1 MSVKFIIGRAGSG
14 KTRYCL
20 DEIRELLRE
29 EPDGSPLVLLVPQ
42 QATHQMEQEI
52 VSTPELGGMIRA
64 QALSFHRLALR
75 VMQEE
80 GGTARVPIDEI
91 GKQLLLHRVLHE
103 RQHDLGFFKGTYH
116 QPGIR
121 ERMGKLFT
129 EWKRYAMLPEVLQ
142 ERVENSQEAK
152 TFSPVLDQKIN
163 DLTLVYG
170 DFEKRLAEQYLDG
183 EDILTLMTEQIGS
196 SEWLKSARIWI
207 DGFHGFTPQ
216 EMAVVERLMIR
227 CEHVTIT
234 FTLDRSYDAKDTL
247 DELELFHP
255 PARTMQELRRRLA
268 EIGLPEGTVVQL
280 SDKEQHRFTSSPILG
295 ALEKHY
301 GQAGSGKRY
310 VYRTDKQTRIS
321 GDGDLPSDERHQ
333 LILAAAANR
342 RAEVD
347 GVCREMLRLAREE
360 GIRWRD
366 IAVMVRNMED
376 YGDLLSTALTD
387 YGIPF
392 FLDHK
397 RSVLHHPLIE
407 FIRSAV
413 EVILHNW
420 HYDAVFRC
428 AKTDFLLPWGTDQE
442 ERVLRRE
449 IDLLENY
456 VLAFGIKGSKW
467 TSDKVWTY
475 RERMSLDGD
484 EAVNSAEEAHQQR
497 ILKARSWIA
506 GPLGKF
512 ANEIKQAQNV
522 QAQVQ
527 ALYEFL
533 VLVHAPE
540 RLEYWSVLCAEE
552 GKPEKSKEHMQM
564 WNRVMDV
571 LDQLVEM
578 LGDETLSTDLFAS
591 LLDTGFESIS
601 MGLVPPSLDEVL
613 IGTPD
618 RTRSGAVTHAF
629 ILGVNEGVIPQ
640 RLTEDGLLSE
650 REREM
655 LVLSGVNMAE
665 SARRKLLD
673 EPFIIYNALATPSSC
688 LWLSYPLADEEG
700 KGLLPSEIIRR
711 IRRMF
716 PDVPM
721 RQIAAEPASTMSED
735 EQLSYIVHPKQA
747 YAYLNVQLKRAVSN
761 EPIYEMWW
769 HVYNWLHSQEGW
781 QTQLSSLV
789 KALQFDN
796 HESDMNF
803 EISRG
808 LYGDHLLASVSRMER
823 FASCPFSHFVS
834 HGLRLKERRIFA
846 LEAPDIGQ
854 LFHAALSEFAQGL
867 MRDGMDWGQLSTD
880 DCRLRSDQVV
890 EALIP
895 KLPGEIL
902 LSTQR
907 YRHVAHKLRDVIGRA
922 SIMLSEHSRQGD
934 FKPLATELDFGPD
947 QTLPSL
953 RFQLDNGTIMEIIG
967 RIDRVDR
974 ADTEDGPVLRVIDY
988 KSSSTALDLS
998 EVYYGVSLQMLTY
1011 LDVVITHSE
1020 EWLGSIA
1027 RPAGVLY
1034 FHVHD
1039 PILLNKNKPSP
1050 EKAAQDLRKSFKM
1063 KGLLNADSNIISLMD
1078 RSLSDGTG
1086 KSEWLPVGYTK
1097 DGGFRK
1103 DAFVATDLE
1112 WKQMRKFV
1120 RGQIKRIGTGI
1131 TDGQVQ
1137 INPYRMGYQTA
1148 CSQCSYKAVCQFE
1161 PGFAGN
1167 GYQSWRKLNRDVINA
1182 AFTHADDNGL

>member
-14 KTRYCL
+14 KTHYCL
-20 DEIRELLRE
+20 DEIRELLLE
-29 EPDGSPLVLLVPQ
+29 EPDGSPLILLVPQ

-80 GGTARVPIDEI
+80 GGTARLPIDDI

-103 RQHDLGFFKGTYH
+103 RKNELGFFTGTYQ

-121 ERMGKLFT
+121 DRMGQLFT
-129 EWKRYAMLPEVLQ
+129 EWKRYAMLPDQLR
-142 ERVENSQEAK
+142 ERVEQGEASK
-152 TFSPVLDQKIN
+152 AFSPSLDMKMK
-163 DLTLVYG
+163 DLMMVY
-170 DFEKRLAEQYLDG
+170 DEFEKRLALQYLDG
-183 EDILTLMTEQIGS
+183 EDVLTLLTEQIAG
-196 SEWLKSARIWI
+196 SEWLASARVWI

-227 CEHVTIT
+227 CQEVTIT
-234 FTLDRSYDAKDTL
+234 LTLDRSYDARDSL
-247 DELELFHP
+247 DELDLFHP
-255 PARTMQELRRRLA
+255 PARTMQEIRRRLA

-280 SDKEQHRFTSSPILG
+280 SDGTPNRFAASPQLA
-295 ALEKHY
+295 ALEKHF
-301 GQAGSGKRY
+301 GQAASGKRF
-310 VYRTDKQTRIS
+310 VYQLNNP
-321 GDGDLPSDERHQ
+321 GDERSE

-347 GVCREMLRLAREE
+347 GVCREVLRLAREE
-360 GIRWRD
+360 GVRWRD
-366 IAVMVRNMED
+366 IAIMVRNMED
-376 YGDLLSTALTD
+376 YGDLLSTALSD
-387 YGIPF
+387 YGVPF

-407 FIRSAV
+407 FIRSAI
-413 EVILHNW
+413 ETIQHNW

-449 IDLLENY
+449 IDVLENY

-467 TSDKVWTY
+467 IGDKEWIY

-484 EAVNSAEEAHQQR
+484 EAATAAEEAHLRR
-497 ILKARSWIA
+497 IHTARGWIA
-506 GPLGKF
+506 GPLSQF
-512 ANEIKQAQNV
+512 ASQLKRARTV
-522 QAQVQ
+522 QEQVQ
-527 ALYEFL
+527 ALYELL
-533 VLVHAPE
+533 VVVHAPE

-552 GKPEKSKEHMQM
+552 GKPEKSKEHLQM

-578 LGDETLSTDLFAS
+578 LGDETVSTDLFAS

-629 ILGVNEGVIPQ
+629 ILGVNEGVMPQ

-650 REREM
+650 RERDS
-655 LVLSGVNMAE
+655 LVSSGVNMAE

-673 EPFIIYNALATPSSC
+673 EPFIIYNALATPSRC

-700 KGLLPSEIIRR
+700 KGLLPSEIMRR

-716 PDVPM
+716 PEVKV
-721 RQIAAEPASTMSED
+721 RQLAAEPSSTMSEN
-735 EQLSYIVHPKQA
+735 EQLSYVVHPKQA
-747 YAYLNVQLKRAVSN
+747 FAYLNVQLKKAVSN
-761 EPIYEMWW
+761 EPIYELWW
-769 HVYNWLHSQEGW
+769 HVYNWLQSQEGW
-781 QTQLSSLV
+781 QTKLSSLV

-796 HESDMNF
+796 HEPDMAF
-803 EISRG
+803 QISRG

-823 FASCPFSHFVS
+823 FAACPFSHFVS
-834 HGLRLKERRIFA
+834 HGLRLKERRVFA

-867 MRDGMDWGQLSTD
+867 MRDGLDWGELSPEE
-880 DCRLRSDQVV
+880 CRQRSDQVV
-890 EALIP
+890 EALTP

-902 LSTQR
+902 SSTHR

-922 SIMLSEHSRQGD
+922 SVMLSEQSRQGD
-934 FKPLATELDFGPD
+934 FKPFATELDFGPGK
-947 QTLPSL
+947 TLPPL
-953 RFQLDNGTIMEIIG
+953 RFHLENGTMMEIIG

-974 ADTEDGPVLRVIDY
+974 ADTESGPVLRVIDY
-988 KSSSTALDLS
+988 KSSPTALDLS

-1011 LDVVITHSE
+1011 LDVVITHSG

-1039 PILLNKNKPSP
+1039 PVLLNKNKPTP

-1078 RSLSDGTG
+1078 NALCDSTG
-1086 KSEWLPVGYTK
+1086 RSEWLPVGYTK

-1103 DAFVATDLE
+1103 DASVATDLE
-1112 WKQMRKFV
+1112 WKQMRMFV
-1120 RGQIKRIGTGI
+1120 RNQIKRIGTGI
-1131 TDGQVQ
+1131 TDGHVQ
-1137 INPYRMGYQTA
+1137 INPYRMGNHTA
-1148 CSQCSYKAVCQFE
+1148 CNQCSYRSVCQFE

-1167 GYQSWRKLNRDVINA
+1167 GYQSWRKLDREVVRA
-1182 AFTHADDNGL
+1182 AFTIADDSEL